1 MWPRTGAQH
10 RQLILVSSLMARWAC
25 RACCTGQL
33 LLQRGSLLRHRCPLP
48 RSSVCTP
55 FPASARAER
64 SLARAAQ
71 QRCAGTCHPQSEQMP
86 LLTQQMANPT
96 AGRGSGVPISIP
108 SYRLNSAP
116 PFSGLGASTGLPG
129 SPRLQTSPRTPL
141 GAGDQPLPPAP
152 GSLRPGPSATAPGGS
167 IELKQKRTL
176 ILKKIIVL
184 E

>member
-1 MWPRTGAQH
+1 MGLPGVLH
-10 RQLILVSSLMARWAC
+10 RAAAPAAGLTPPASLPTA
-25 RACCTGQL
+25 T
-33 LLQRGSLLRHRCPLP
+33 LLRSYP
-48 RSSVCTP
+48 P

-64 SLARAAQ
+64 SPARAAQ
-71 QRCAGTCHPQSEQMP
+71 RCCAGMCHPQSEQMP
-86 LLTQQMANPT
+86 FLTQQMANPT
-96 AGRGSGVPISIP
+96 AGRGSGVPINIP

-152 GSLRPGPSATAPGGS
+152 SPPRPSPSATAPGGS
-167 IELKQKRTL
+167 NELKQKRTL
-176 ILKKIIVL
+176 ILKKIITL